1 MYERVARVHSDYLKA
16 DIVAVIVYIA
26 SDTVHASIDLYIL
39 ISNIFAF
46 VISNIAYL
54 LYQPY
59 ILNILYF
66 RHNFAEYGGILRFK
80 YGRCD
85 RSLWW

>member
-1 MYERVARVHSDYLKA
+1 MSKSFCRVALVHSDYLKA

-26 SDTVHASIDLYIL
+26 SDTVHASIDFYIL
-39 ISNIFAF
+39 ISNIFA
-46 VISNIAYL
+46 
-54 LYQPY
+54 Y
-59 ILNILYF
+59 ILNILLYF
-66 RHNFAEYGGILRFK
+66 RHNFAEYGGILRFQ